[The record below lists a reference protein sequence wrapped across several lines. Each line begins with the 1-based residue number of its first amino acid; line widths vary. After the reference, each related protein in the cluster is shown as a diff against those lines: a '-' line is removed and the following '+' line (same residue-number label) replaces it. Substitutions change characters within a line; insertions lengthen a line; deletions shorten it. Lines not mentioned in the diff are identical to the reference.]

1 MSSNLCEFISFVLFC
16 SEHQSVLCIVLICA
30 PPSLLK
36 EFDSIGIGFW
46 PGVSNTCGRYDHGG
60 NGEGGHGGRR

>member
-1 MSSNLCEFISFVLFC
+1 MVKVNVNDCEKFFHVVC
-16 SEHQSVLCIVLICA
+16 ICA

-46 PGVSNTCGRYDHGG
+46 PGVSITCGRDDHGG
-60 NGEGGHGGRR
+60 DGERGHGGRR